1 MRPLTTVGR
10 LGLAAFGLF
19 LLLAGM
25 VTWSWV
31 TEYGAGINWLV
42 ESADEGIERLYI
54 VEEQSHDPNGP
65 PPTSLI
71 FEGTP
76 QEVFEFAEAYEAERR
91 SYVVPAVI
99 LVAGAL
105 IVIVAIVYPRL
116 RDMTRGSAARNI
128 GS

>member
-19 LLLAGM
+19 LLLVGM

-31 TEYGAGINWLV
+31 TEYGAGINWMV

-54 VEEQSHDPNGP
+54 VEERAADPNEP
-65 PPTSLI
+65 PATRLI

-105 IVIVAIVYPRL
+105 IVIVAIVYPRI
-116 RDMTRGSAARNI
+116 RDMTHPNAAQNI
-128 GS
+128 RS